1 MAGIPNFANL
11 QPEDFQNLHAQVQQ
25 LHAQLGIQAM
35 SEEQM
40 ANLVQTGTTS
50 LRTDISNLQSIVN
63 NMSAQYNTMAA
74 QYQQYVTATPQVI
87 HVEVPSTRTH
97 DKPYNKAIMD
107 LKGFWAVGGIQRFGL
122 A

>member
-25 LHAQLGIQAM
+25 LHAQVGIQAM

-63 NMSAQYNTMAA
+63 NMSAPHNPHGRAVPAICNGNTASN
-74 QYQQYVTATPQVI
+74 PC
-87 HVEVPSTRTH
+87 
-97 DKPYNKAIMD
+97 
-107 LKGFWAVGGIQRFGL
+107 
-122 A
+122 